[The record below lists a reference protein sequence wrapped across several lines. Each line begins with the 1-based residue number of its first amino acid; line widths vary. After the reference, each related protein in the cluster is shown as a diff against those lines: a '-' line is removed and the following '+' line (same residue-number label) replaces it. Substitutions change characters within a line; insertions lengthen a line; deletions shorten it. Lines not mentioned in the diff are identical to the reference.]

1 MRYLIAENQS
11 KEIAA
16 RQKYLYDI
24 FQLYFIPQN
33 PVDGFIP
40 LVPLGTAEFY
50 VIFIVGHY
58 DQVRKYLK
66 SNIRNIEEGTIVLIT
81 CYASKLKRFKKNDK
95 VWFVSTAENELSY
108 CYRGKDYGFEFDIT
122 ESEIDFYNCSKLEVM
137 ERIEKCFQ
145 RL

>member
-40 LVPLGTAEFY
+40 LVPLGTAEFS

-58 DQVRKYLK
+58 DQVILEILRK
-66 SNIRNIEEGTIVLIT
+66 
-81 CYASKLKRFKKNDK
+81 
-95 VWFVSTAENELSY
+95 EL
-108 CYRGKDYGFEFDIT
+108 
-122 ESEIDFYNCSKLEVM
+122 
-137 ERIEKCFQ
+137 
-145 RL
+145 

>member
-33 PVDGFIP
+33 SVDGFIP
-40 LVPLGTAEFY
+40 LVPLGTAEFS

-81 CYASKLKRFKKNDK
+81 CYVKFKTI
-95 VWFVSTAENELSY
+95 VLSS
-108 CYRGKDYGFEFDIT
+108 IT
-122 ESEIDFYNCSKLEVM
+122 I
-137 ERIEKCFQ
+137 
-145 RL
+145 

>member
-1 MRYLIAENQS
+1 M
-11 KEIAA
+11 
-16 RQKYLYDI
+16 
-24 FQLYFIPQN
+24 
-33 PVDGFIP
+33 
-40 LVPLGTAEFY
+40 PLGTAEFSA
-50 VIFIVGHY
+50 IFIVGHY

-145 RL
+145 HL

>member
-11 KEIAA
+11 KEIVA
-16 RQKYLYDI
+16 RQKYLYDT
-24 FQLYFIPQN
+24 FQLYFVPRN

-40 LVPLGTAEFY
+40 LVPLGTAELS

-66 SNIRNIEEGTIVLIT
+66 NNIKNIKEKTIVLIT
-81 CYASKLKRFKKNDK
+81 CYASKLKLFKKYEK
-95 VWFVSTAENELSY
+95 LWFASTAENELSY
-108 CYRGKDYGFEFDIT
+108 CYSGKDYGFDFDIT
-122 ESEIDFYNCSKLEVM
+122 ESEIDFYNSSKVEVM
-137 ERIEKCFQ
+137 ERIENSFQ